1 MHIHAYEQQHLDR
14 VLEQFRGHS
23 DVFWR
28 RNISATRHSLAN
40 AASAAGTST
49 DELMAVLDY
58 RTRRAAARAN
68 AETTATH
75 EAATELV

>member
-1 MHIHAYEQQHLDR
+1 MRIHIYEQQHLDR
-14 VLEQFRGHS
+14 VLEQFRGHK

-40 AASAAGTST
+40 AARAAGAST

-58 RTRRAAARAN
+58 RTRRAARAN
-68 AETTATH
+68 AETATRH
-75 EAATELV
+75 EAAELV

>member
-1 MHIHAYEQQHLDR
+1 MRTHIYEQQHLDR

-40 AASAAGTST
+40 AASAAGAST
-49 DELMAVLDY
+49 EELMAVLDY
-58 RTRRAAARAN
+58 RTRRAARAN
-68 AETTATH
+68 AETATRR
-75 EAATELV
+75 EAAAELV

>member
-1 MHIHAYEQQHLDR
+1 MRIHVYEQQHLDR

-40 AASAAGTST
+40 AARAAGAST

-58 RTRRAAARAN
+58 RTRRAAQA
-68 AETTATH
+68 H
-75 EAATELV
+75 AATTRERETAAELV